1 MPRTTLLRRSLAAVA
16 ALAVLGGACSSDRP
30 STELTISVAA
40 SLVSSIE
47 ILANDFEASNPG
59 VTVRINPGG
68 SGRLATQIIEG
79 APADA
84 AVLADPPAM
93 DSLADANL
101 LDGTPTP
108 IATNTLTMIVAPGN
122 PLRIDDLDDL
132 AALPE
137 GNRISLCA
145 LSAACGRVAE
155 LLLGDAGVVVD
166 ERRVSRGPDVTTTA
180 AAVRRG
186 DAAVALVF
194 RTDARAAGDEVTE
207 VPIVGAGSRTVEAL
221 AAALRNSPNLDLAR
235 RFVGLVASP
244 TGQEVLTDAGFG
256 PA

>member
-1 MPRTTLLRRSLAAVA
+1 
-16 ALAVLGGACSSDRP
+16 
-30 STELTISVAA
+30 
-40 SLVSSIE
+40 
-47 ILANDFEASNPG
+47 
-59 VTVRINPGG
+59 
-68 SGRLATQIIEG
+68 
-79 APADA
+79 
-84 AVLADPPAM
+84 
-93 DSLADANL
+93 
-101 LDGTPTP
+101 
-108 IATNTLTMIVAPGN
+108 
-122 PLRIDDLDDL
+122 LRIDDLDDL

-207 VPIVGAGSRTVEAL
+207 VPIVGVESRTVEAL